1 MSYAK
6 MTPSDIGKMFTIPLD
21 QMPKMS
27 SPTTGKPTY
36 TTMMTFQKAINKQ
49 ALSIISATYPDLGWI
64 GLVIPQQEF
73 NRINANSD
81 FVDPVNPGMPPTHAT
96 GATAAQISETVRQHE
111 LTQNEFTTFTHTRI
125 QLRNMIITNVE
136 DKYICALANDITSY
150 NQVSPLQLLTHLW
163 TTYGQITEAD
173 LSTNESRMYA
183 DWNPP
188 TPIETLYEQLT
199 EGKRFAAR
207 GNELIDDSQLARKG
221 YNIVKKTGLFE
232 SDCKEWRNKPDAER
246 TWINFQTFFANA
258 DDDRRKNAP
267 TTSTAGYS
275 ANQIDDLVNHRLNA
289 ILQTW
294 TQADDVPPDTPPL
307 APPVTPDATNDAIN
321 ATRTL
326 NDLFSE
332 IKKLQKQVNEQRP
345 ARTKPKAQ
353 GTASN
358 GVPINYCW
366 THGITR
372 NVWHNSTTC
381 SRPKDGH
388 KKEATLSNKMGGSE
402 HCHKPRSST

>member
-1 MSYAK
+1 

-81 FVDPVNPGMPPTHAT
+81 FVDPVNPGMAPTHAT

-258 DDDRRKNAP
+258 DDDRP
-267 TTSTAGYS
+267 G
-275 ANQIDDLVNHRLNA
+275 
-289 ILQTW
+289 
-294 TQADDVPPDTPPL
+294 
-307 APPVTPDATNDAIN
+307 
-321 ATRTL
+321 
-326 NDLFSE
+326 
-332 IKKLQKQVNEQRP
+332 
-345 ARTKPKAQ
+345 
-353 GTASN
+353 
-358 GVPINYCW
+358 
-366 THGITR
+366 
-372 NVWHNSTTC
+372 C
-381 SRPKDGH
+381 SSCRV
-388 KKEATLSNKMGGSE
+388 ALSNLAYANVIANRRESKVRQGFLVMS
-402 HCHKPRSST
+402 C

>member
-1 MSYAK
+1 

-81 FVDPVNPGMPPTHAT
+81 FVDPVNPGMAPTHAT

-111 LTQNEFTTFTHTRI
+111 LTHNEFTTFTHTRI

-221 YNIVKKTGLFE
+221 YNIVKKT
-232 SDCKEWRNKPDAER
+232 P
-246 TWINFQTFFANA
+246 IANPE
-258 DDDRRKNAP
+258 D
-267 TTSTAGYS
+267 YEYM
-275 ANQIDDLVNHRLNA
+275 
-289 ILQTW
+289 
-294 TQADDVPPDTPPL
+294 
-307 APPVTPDATNDAIN
+307 PV
-321 ATRTL
+321 
-326 NDLFSE
+326 S
-332 IKKLQKQVNEQRP
+332 
-345 ARTKPKAQ
+345 
-353 GTASN
+353 
-358 GVPINYCW
+358 Y
-366 THGITR
+366 THLRAHET
-372 NVWHNSTTC
+372 
-381 SRPKDGH
+381 
-388 KKEATLSNKMGGSE
+388 
-402 HCHKPRSST
+402 